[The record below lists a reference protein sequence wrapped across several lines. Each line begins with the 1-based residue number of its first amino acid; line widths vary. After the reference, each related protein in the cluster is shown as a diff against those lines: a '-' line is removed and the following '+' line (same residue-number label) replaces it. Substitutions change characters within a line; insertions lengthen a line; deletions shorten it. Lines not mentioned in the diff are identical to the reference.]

1 VVRLTSGGISVLRQR
16 NDAGRACVCAKIFG
30 RQGGQACMCA
40 GKEEQRWKGGAS
52 LVWINRMDFCYKRG
66 WGIAGDAVALAG
78 FG

>member
-1 VVRLTSGGISVLRQR
+1 
-16 NDAGRACVCAKIFG
+16 
-30 RQGGQACMCA
+30 MCA

-52 LVWINRMDFCYKRG
+52 LVWIDRMDFCYKRG